1 MTLFYAEFSPERD
14 AVRWV
19 RAGHEPALVY
29 DPETNAF
36 SELRGP
42 GIAFGLD
49 ESFVFHENEAPL
61 RPGRIILIGTDGI
74 WETHNPEGRMFGK
87 DALKAVIRQ
96 NADASSEAIIQAVYE
111 ALADFRRQRPIEDD
125 VTLVVVKVLS

>member
-1 MTLFYAEFSPERD
+1 
-14 AVRWV
+14 
-19 RAGHEPALVY
+19 
-29 DPETNAF
+29 
-36 SELRGP
+36 
-42 GIAFGLD
+42 
-49 ESFVFHENEAPL
+49 
-61 RPGRIILIGTDGI
+61 
-74 WETHNPEGRMFGK
+74 MFGK